1 MIQFLAIGFIYL
13 ETTMRALQ
21 SCSRSIGG
29 PIQLLSIRLD
39 KRSKYVQKRKDAT
52 SYDRY
57 ADIDLA
63 QVACTEAFSLLIDS
77 NVNDAGSIASQCTDD
92 GYISPQVS
100 DITINTDNL
109 ELQDDR
115 PVFTVPDLHAH
126 SFFGPTWSDA
136 SNYLSSNIYARY
148 DAGQQISELEVV
160 YTSSGLVELRVIES
174 YFNSDD
180 TPFTQSWWDSNSLST
195 GKKMK
200 VCAQNNYYTDEQCT
214 QEFSFI
220 LDLLDCTKID

>member
-1 MIQFLAIGFIYL
+1 M
-13 ETTMRALQ
+13 
-21 SCSRSIGG
+21 
-29 PIQLLSIRLD
+29 
-39 KRSKYVQKRKDAT
+39 
-52 SYDRY
+52 
-57 ADIDLA
+57 
-63 QVACTEAFSLLIDS
+63 ACTEAFSFLIDS
-77 NVNDAGSIASQCTDD
+77 DVNDAGSIASQCTDD

-109 ELQDDR
+109 ELQDNR
-115 PVFTVPDLHAH
+115 PVFTIPNLHAQ
-126 SFFGPTWSDA
+126 SFFRGVWGASDV
-136 SNYLSSNIYARY
+136 LSSNIYARY
-148 DAGQQISELEVV
+148 DAGQQISELEVL

-220 LDLLDCTKID
+220 LALLDCTKID